1 MRNNGL
7 IYLFV
12 LFSFSL
18 KGQVFNIDTVEYNGN
33 PNNRIN
39 LLIMGDGYTGAEMTT
54 FRNDSRTVA
63 NYFFSVPPLSL
74 YNEFFNFFGIEVISN
89 ESGNDHPETA
99 SDCVIGSQPI
109 TAVDNYLETT
119 FDYGGTHRC
128 IYSNQS
134 SLVYS
139 IANTN
144 FPLYDYINVIVNTSY
159 YGGCAGGIAY
169 TSMNSSSPEVFVHE
183 FGHMFGE
190 LADEYDYGSSSCIPG
205 SWQDVNVTQVSDPA
219 TIVWKDWLTTAPVP
233 TPAGTNCGLIGA
245 YEGANYCTSNWY
257 RPKCD
262 CKMRSLNESFC
273 EVCYEQLIFKIN
285 SMVNYID
292 SYSPSN
298 AVTIQLCKNATLDLS
313 ANVLNSTANTV
324 RSQWLVD
331 NVVVVNNSTSF
342 TFDPSALS
350 TGIHQVKLVTSD
362 TTTAVKKT
370 MNSYQVTWTIN
381 VLEAPTVNAG
391 SNATVFCEGQ
401 TLNLNSTGAGTVS
414 WTGPASFT
422 SNQQN
427 PVRTNLIPAHSGSY
441 TVTSTNSCG
450 TTTSSLNITVH
461 PEINAAI
468 TAAGPVSFCSG
479 GSVELDAGADATH
492 TYQWFRNSTLIGG
505 ATGHAFTAFQ
515 SGNYTV
521 TVTINGTSCS
531 STSPAQVVTVN
542 PAPNASLSTSDP
554 ASFCEGGSALLEAQ
568 TGTGYSYQ
576 WFRNNQ
582 LIVLA
587 SSPQWNAVN
596 TGTYTVV
603 VTLGTCRDTSSGI
616 QITVNPNPDN
626 GISLSGDTVFC
637 DGDQVAI
644 SVPACATCSYQWQRD
659 NINITGAVTNSL
671 VANQTGHYLVSI
683 TNTASS
689 CGSVSRDVFVDVHAI
704 PNAQISAS
712 GPLTFCESDSVI
724 LSAPSGAGYFYLWYR
739 DGVLIPNETLLQLT
753 ARQSGSYT
761 VVVSDIVC
769 TSQSAS
775 LVLTVL
781 PLPAVSMN
789 LLPDTLCIFDGSV
802 SLTGTPP
809 GGTFTINGVPD
820 TVFNPQNAGSG
831 HHLVSYNY
839 TDSNSCSDSVSEVLF
854 VDICLGLEEDPRNG
868 NMKIYPNPAS
878 NEVMILFVSG
888 KYAALRLRFT
898 DLQGRVVREI
908 TTEVYELGEN
918 RIQINTAEFSP
929 GLYFVSV
936 FSPDYQTS
944 GRIVIS
950 R

>member
-1 MRNNGL
+1 MRSNLL
-7 IYLFV
+7 ICLFA
-12 LFSFSL
+12 LISISL

-39 LLIMGDGYTGAEMTT
+39 LLIMGDGYTPAEMGT

-74 YNEFFNFFGIEVISN
+74 YSDFFNFFGIEVESN

-99 SDCVIGSQPI
+99 SDCVIGAQPV
-109 TAVDNYLETT
+109 TSVDNYLETT

-144 FPLYDYINVIVNTSY
+144 FPLYHYINVIVNTSY

-190 LADEYDYGSSSCIPG
+190 LADEYDYGSSPCSPG
-205 SWQDVNVTQVSDPA
+205 TWQDINVTQVSDPA
-219 TIVWKDWLTTAPVP
+219 NIIWKDWLTTAPMP

-262 CKMRSLNESFC
+262 CKMRSLNQSFC

-292 SYSPSN
+292 SHSPSN
-298 AVTIQLCKNATLDLS
+298 TVTIQLCKNATLDLS
-313 ANVLNSTANTV
+313 ANVLNSADNTV

-342 TFDPSALS
+342 TFDPSSYS
-350 TGIHQVKLVTSD
+350 TGIHHVKLVTSD
-362 TTTAVKKT
+362 TTSAVKKT

-381 VLEAPTVNAG
+381 VLEAPSVSAG
-391 SNATVFCEGQ
+391 SDDTVFCEGQ
-401 TLNLNSTGAGTVS
+401 TLNLTSSGTGTVS
-414 WTGPASFT
+414 WTGPSSFS

-427 PVRTNLIPAHSGSY
+427 PVRTNLNPAHSGSY

-450 TTTSSLNITVH
+450 SSSSSLNITVH
-461 PEINAAI
+461 PEVNAAI
-468 TAAGPVSFCSG
+468 TASGPVTFCSG
-479 GSVELDAGADATH
+479 ASVELDAGANAAH
-492 TYQWFRNSTLIGG
+492 TYQWYRNSSPVGG
-505 ATGHAFTAFQ
+505 ATGHSYTAFQ

-521 TVTINGTSCS
+521 RVSINGTSCS
-531 STSPAQVVTVN
+531 STSPVQVVTVN
-542 PAPNASLSTSDP
+542 PSPNASLSTSDP
-554 ASFCEGGSALLEAQ
+554 VSFCEGGSALLEAQ

-587 SSPQWNAVN
+587 SSPQWNAAN
-596 TGTYTVV
+596 TGTYKVV

-626 GISLSGDTVFC
+626 TISFSGDTVFC
-637 DGDQVAI
+637 DGDQVTL
-644 SVPACATCSYQWQRD
+644 SVPFCAGCTYQWQRD
-659 NINITGAVTNSL
+659 NVDIGGAVSRSFI
-671 VANQTGHYLVSI
+671 ADQTGHYLVSI
-683 TNTASS
+683 TNTLSS
-689 CGSVSRDVFVDVHAI
+689 CGSASRDVFVDVHDV
-704 PNAQISAS
+704 PNAQLSAG
-712 GPLTFCESDSVI
+712 GPLTFCEGDSVI
-724 LSAPSGAGYFYLWYR
+724 LSAPSGPGYFYLWYR
-739 DGVLIPNETLLQLT
+739 DGVLIPNETLLQYT
-753 ARQSGSYT
+753 ARQTGSYH
-761 VVVSDIVC
+761 VIVSDIVC
-769 TSQSAS
+769 TSQSAAQVVS
-775 LVLTVL
+775 VD

-789 LLPDTLCIFDGSV
+789 LLPDTLCLFDGPV
-802 SLTGTPP
+802 SLTGTPS
-809 GGTFTINGVPD
+809 GGTFTINGVED
-820 TVFNPQNAGSG
+820 TVFNPQSAGTG
-831 HHLVSYNY
+831 LHTITYRF
-839 TDSNSCSDSVSEVLF
+839 TDSNSCSNSVSATSF
-854 VDICLGLEEDPRNG
+854 VDICLGLKEDLRSED
-868 NMKIYPNPAS
+868 MIIYPNPAS
-878 NEVMILFVSG
+878 NEILILFTSG
-888 KYAALRLRFT
+888 KYSDFLLRFT
-898 DLQGRVVREI
+898 DLQGRIIREI
-908 TTEVYELGEN
+908 RTEVHAAGEN
-918 RIQINTAEFSP
+918 RISVNTADFST
-929 GLYFVSV
+929 GWYFVTVS
-936 FSPDYQTS
+936 SSDIQTT
-944 GRIVIS
+944 GRLLIS